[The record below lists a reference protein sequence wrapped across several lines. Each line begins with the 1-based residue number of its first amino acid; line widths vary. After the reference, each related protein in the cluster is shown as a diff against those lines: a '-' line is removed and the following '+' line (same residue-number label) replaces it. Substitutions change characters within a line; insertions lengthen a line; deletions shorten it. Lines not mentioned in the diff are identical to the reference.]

1 MMSHPFIS
9 GAIIAMASKSATA
22 DIALFSDLVRAETR
36 LYNLTDAVL
45 RERHG
50 IVTSQFEFLRWI
62 RDHDG
67 ARIADLAAAFAVG
80 LGAVSKAV
88 DRYEAA
94 GWAQRRPHPDDRR
107 SALLVLTPAGRELV
121 DAAETTFAAR
131 VDEVLAAALDPV
143 QRRAL
148 GDAVAAL
155 RAHLEHEGLGRPIG

>member
-1 MMSHPFIS
+1 
-9 GAIIAMASKSATA
+9 MASKSLTT

-36 LYNLTDAVL
+36 LYNLTDALL

-50 IVTSQFEFLRWI
+50 IVTSQLEFLRWI

-88 DRYEAA
+88 DRYTAA

-107 SALLVLTPAGRELV
+107 SAVLVLTPDGRALV
-121 DAAETTFAAR
+121 DAAEATFASR
-131 VDEVLAAALDPV
+131 IDEVLVAALAPA
-143 QRRAL
+143 QRAAL
-148 GDAVAAL
+148 GGAVAAL
-155 RAHLEHEGLGRPIG
+155 RAHLEREGLGRPIG